1 MFAVHFVMVCLDH
14 KTDSGSDIQHPTWHS
29 VLFRP
34 RTLCSEIS
42 GGGGVGGPLTVAAVD
57 NGAKSSTTTY
67 PSSKRARWRP
77 HTDVPACAL
86 VCEYHRSVF
95 NMCILD
101 PRIGT
106 HPIISGPKNVS
117 VRTFAP
123 NFRTDKIKRR
133 APDGDFLADL
143 THGARNPRF

>member
-1 MFAVHFVMVCLDH
+1 MFAVHFVMVCLGH
-14 KTDSGSDIQHPTWHS
+14 KIGSGSDNLHS
-29 VLFRP
+29 TGRSLLFRP

-42 GGGGVGGPLTVAAVD
+42 GGGGVGGPLTVVAVG
-57 NGAKSSTTTY
+57 NGAKPPATTY

-77 HTDVPACAL
+77 HTDVPAWAL

-95 NMCILD
+95 NMCIPD

-117 VRTFAP
+117 VATFAP

-143 THGARNPRF
+143 AYGARNPRF